1 MKEENLSGEQ
11 REKTIEQ
18 AMRAIWCERG
28 NRIERNRISE
38 IEGIQVPMEKGTKTG
53 REGKRWAGSKGRQ
66 GQPTQP
72 VIYLVHNFEM
82 YVTKR

>member
-38 IEGIQVPMEKGTKTG
+38 IDHTINVMEIEIIEGIL
-53 REGKRWAGSKGRQ
+53 A
-66 GQPTQP
+66 
-72 VIYLVHNFEM
+72 
-82 YVTKR
+82 